1 MVRLSNYIAVLVLTG
16 CALVG
21 AKTINIPKQ
30 SLTEAVATAAH
41 FLEVQNIDVSRHV
54 LLSAEFKNLYNEYEL
69 AFWEISWVLGDK
81 RILVHVLQ
89 DGSCKLIPTP

>member
-1 MVRLSNYIAVLVLTG
+1 MVRLSIYIAVLVLTA

-30 SLTEAVATAAH
+30 ALTEAVATAAH
-41 FLEVQNIDVSRHV
+41 FLEAQKIDVSRHV
-54 LLSAEFKNLYNEYEL
+54 LLSAQFKNLFSEYEP
-69 AFWEISWVLGDK
+69 AFWEITWVLGEK